1 MRRSILLAFPILTL
15 ALLLQTA
22 IVGRISLLSGNA
34 DLMLLVL
41 AAWALQEQARAAWF
55 WAALGGILS
64 GLASGIP
71 WYLYLACYL
80 LTVLLA
86 RQLVR
91 RIWKAPLLADFSVTF
106 AGSILIMTIMY
117 LQRLFL
123 QIPLDFGLTFSQV
136 VLPSILLNLF
146 LSMPVFYLIQNL
158 ARRVYPAEAVA

>member
-1 MRRSILLAFPILTL
+1 MRRSILLAFPILL
-15 ALLLQTA
+15 LVLLLQTA

-41 AAWALQEQARAAWF
+41 VAWALQEQARASWF
-55 WAALGGILS
+55 WAILGGLLS

-80 LTVLLA
+80 LAVLLA
-86 RQLVR
+86 RLMVR

-106 AGSILIMTIMY
+106 AASILLMMIMY

-146 LSMPVFYLIQNL
+146 LSIPVFYLIRDL
-158 ARRVYPAEAVA
+158 SRRIYPLEVAA